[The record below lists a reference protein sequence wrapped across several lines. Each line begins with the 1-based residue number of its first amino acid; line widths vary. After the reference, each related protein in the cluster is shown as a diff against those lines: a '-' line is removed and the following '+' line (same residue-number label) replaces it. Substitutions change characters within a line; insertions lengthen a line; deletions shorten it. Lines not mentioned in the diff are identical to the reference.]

1 MLAQLA
7 GPWRMFPVTGAAWL
21 IISAVVLRF
30 SIAPVAAV
38 GVLRTPKLTVYS
50 VNMNDRP
57 PGTSLRPA
65 GPDGGPA
72 SDSAICF

>member
-7 GPWRMFPVTGAAWL
+7 GPWWMFLVTGVARL

-38 GVLRTPKLTVYS
+38 GVLTVR
-50 VNMNDRP
+50 V
-57 PGTSLRPA
+57 LA
-65 GPDGGPA
+65 A
-72 SDSAICF
+72 AA